1 MDSTERFHNI
11 YSDLCPRKIHFPHR
25 LSYPYHHPNP
35 ATPLHLRASLPDLQ
49 LPRVT
54 KSRTPSARKP
64 TQAAPRCRQWPLPS
78 SFLFRWI
85 QKKKSFKEAVGF
97 LGWTKPAAR
106 GRVRSLTEPAVAMRA
121 VYETE
126 AKEMR
131 FEGPLDEALLG
142 LQYLFEALLLRLVPF
157 FRCR

>member
-1 MDSTERFHNI
+1 
-11 YSDLCPRKIHFPHR
+11 
-25 LSYPYHHPNP
+25 
-35 ATPLHLRASLPDLQ
+35 
-49 LPRVT
+49 
-54 KSRTPSARKP
+54 
-64 TQAAPRCRQWPLPS
+64 
-78 SFLFRWI
+78 
-85 QKKKSFKEAVGF
+85 
-97 LGWTKPAAR
+97 
-106 GRVRSLTEPAVAMRA
+106 MRA